1 MRQGH
6 NGKKV
11 AVMRIA
17 LTHFGGPRLL
27 QHTVDICFEPQRL
40 RGDERLLGSL
50 IAVGPAAHSSH
61 SCTGLKASSTASIQ
75 ASTRVMSQSLS
86 LVPSEPG
93 FASDRISK
101 GQTEPLDVSDQG
113 IARELDEFGV
123 SLKCGTNNS
132 VIPNRL
138 ELTNFVSV
146 IG

>member
-1 MRQGH
+1 
-6 NGKKV
+6 
-11 AVMRIA
+11 MRIA

-40 RGDERLLGSL
+40 RGGERLLGSL
-50 IAVGPAAHSSH
+50 IAVGPGRSQQPLLHWLEGVLHSLH
-61 SCTGLKASSTASIQ
+61 PGLDAGNVPVAQPRSIG
-75 ASTRVMSQSLS
+75 TR
-86 LVPSEPG
+86 